1 MVSICSRRPLTA
13 VMYVLTYTQE
23 MAKQDSIADARRNL
37 PTVVD
42 EAESGAE
49 VRLTR
54 HGRAVAVAVLIEE
67 YDRLKTHR
75 TTFGEAYDA
84 FRKKF
89 PDGGEGI
96 SPRYFRALRERGR
109 GREVDL

>member
-1 MVSICSRRPLTA
+1 
-13 VMYVLTYTQE
+13 MYILMYTHD
-23 MAKQDSIADARRNL
+23 MSKQYSIADARRNL

-49 VRLTR
+49 VQLTR
-54 HGRAVAVAVLIEE
+54 RGRPVAVVVSIEE
-67 YDRLKTHR
+67 YDRLKAHR

-89 PDGGEGI
+89 PEGGEGI
-96 SPRYFRALRERGR
+96 SAEYFRALRERGR